1 MKKLLFIVAAAALM
15 CSCANKQQFVIKGD
29 VAGLEGTVYL
39 FDRDSLI
46 DSAVVKEGKFQIK
59 GIAAEPG
66 MRQLLDSPDRQSAD
80 FAMNLILEP
89 GTILVVG
96 DEENA
101 QRQHITGTP
110 GNDAAN
116 AFIRTSDAL
125 HKEYRD
131 EATTDQRREAIEQ
144 EYNDLTRQAVEQNT
158 ENFFGVTLLPNL
170 AYELSGQE
178 TLDLIAKFSP
188 EMQQTKALVEIKTAA
203 EQKIKTDIG
212 QPYIDITQNDAQG
225 QPISLKSVI
234 DNPANK
240 YTLVDFWAS
249 WCGPCMGEVP
259 VLVKTYAEFHAKG
272 FEIYGVSFDKDKER
286 WLGAVEENKMNWI
299 QVSDL
304 QLFDNQAARDYAV
317 QGIPSNFL
325 IDAQGVIVAKNLRGE
340 ELYQKVAELLK

>member
-1 MKKLLFIVAAAALM
+1 MKKSLFIVAAAALM
-15 CSCANKQQFVIKGD
+15 CSCANKQQFVINGD

-39 FDRDSLI
+39 LEGDSLI
-46 DSAVVKEGKFQIK
+46 DSAVVKEGKFQFK
-59 GIAAEPG
+59 GIADAPGNRVLSDVAQGQPQGFIERIFIEPG
-66 MRQLLDSPDRQSAD
+66 V
-80 FAMNLILEP
+80 I
-89 GTILVVG
+89 VVTN
-96 DEENA
+96 DANDPERI
-101 QRQHITGTP
+101 QISGTP
-110 GNDAAN
+110 ANDAAS
-116 AFIRTSDAL
+116 AYEDASTAL
-125 HKEYRD
+125 GEEYND
-131 EATTDQRREAIEQ
+131 SATTDQRRDAIREEFDAMGLTTVEANRNN
-144 EYNDLTRQAVEQNT
+144 Y
-158 ENFFGVTLLPNL
+158 FGVLLLHNFT
-170 AYELSGQE
+170 YKLSGQE
-178 TLDLIAKFSP
+178 LLDQIALFSP
-188 EMQQTKALVEIKTAA
+188 EMQQTKALAELKTAA
-203 EQKIKTDIG
+203 QQKIKTEVG

-225 QPISLKSVI
+225 QPVSLKSVI

-340 ELYQKVAELLK
+340 ELYEKVAELLK